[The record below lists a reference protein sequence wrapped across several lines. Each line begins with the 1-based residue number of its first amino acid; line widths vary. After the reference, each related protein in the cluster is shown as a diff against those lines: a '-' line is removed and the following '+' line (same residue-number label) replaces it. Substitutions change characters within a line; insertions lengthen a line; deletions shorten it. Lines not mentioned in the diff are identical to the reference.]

1 MNLFLY
7 STIVSL
13 CWGLSPVLYKL
24 LMNNVDIK
32 VTFVINSLF
41 FTLAVICYTIYYWN
55 DIKSNLQTTSVSDI
69 CFLGLISVVL
79 SFIPNII
86 YFNLLNQY
94 DSYVVNALV
103 STSPFFTL
111 GMAYL
116 ILRESITKYDILG
129 VILIITGVFF
139 LSCK

>member
-55 DIKSNLQTTSVSDI
+55 DIKSNLQTTSVWDI

-103 STSPFFTL
+103 STSPIFTV

-116 ILRESITKYDILG
+116 ILKERVTKYDILG

>member
-103 STSPFFTL
+103 STSPIFTL

>member
-7 STIVSL
+7 SAIVSF

-24 LMNNVDIK
+24 LMTKMDIK

-41 FTLAVICYTIYYWN
+41 FTLAVIAYTIYYWN
-55 DIKSNLQTTSVSDI
+55 DIKSNLKTTSVRDI
-69 CFLGLISVVL
+69 ALLGGISVIL

-94 DSYVVNALV
+94 DSYVVTALV
-103 STSPFFTL
+103 NTAPIFTV
-111 GMAYL
+111 GMSYL
-116 ILRESITKYDILG
+116 ILKERVTKYDILG
-129 VILIITGVFF
+129 VVLIIIGVFF